1 MVRIKELG
9 LKNGPVFLLPKT
21 VFFPINLQLTQ
32 RSSFLNFLA
41 LFFGQGVKKMK
52 RLITILVAVMLSLSS
67 LMAQGATEEKAVKI
81 NVISREE
88 GSGTR
93 GAFVELT
100 GVEEKVDGVK
110 VDQTTLDAE
119 IASSTSVVITTV
131 AGDKNAIGY
140 ISLGSLNDTVKAM
153 EVDGTYPTVDTV
165 KSGEYKIARPFVVA
179 YMSLSDVAEDFLS
192 FVMSKSGQDI
202 IQGKGYIKVNE
213 TEEGYSASMKSG
225 TLTISGSSSVYP
237 VMEKLTEAYSAL
249 NPDVKITL
257 MQSDSTT
264 GVNDAISGKSDLG
277 LSSRE
282 LKDSEK
288 EKGLTPKVIALD
300 GIAVIVNKENSVNG
314 LSTET
319 IKDIYKGNITTW
331 EGL

>member
-1 MVRIKELG
+1 
-9 LKNGPVFLLPKT
+9 
-21 VFFPINLQLTQ
+21 
-32 RSSFLNFLA
+32 
-41 LFFGQGVKKMK
+41 MK

-67 LMAQGATEEKAVKI
+67 LMAQGNTEEKAVKI

-131 AGDKNAIGY
+131 AGDKSAIGY
-140 ISLGSLNDTVKAM
+140 ISLGSLNDTVKAI

-319 IKDIYKGNITTW
+319 IKDIYKGDITTW

>member
-1 MVRIKELG
+1 
-9 LKNGPVFLLPKT
+9 
-21 VFFPINLQLTQ
+21 
-32 RSSFLNFLA
+32 
-41 LFFGQGVKKMK
+41 MK

-67 LMAQGATEEKAVKI
+67 LMAQGNTEEKAVKI

-100 GVEEKVDGVK
+100 GVEKKVDGVK

-140 ISLGSLNDTVKAM
+140 ISLGSLNDTVKAI

>member
-1 MVRIKELG
+1 
-9 LKNGPVFLLPKT
+9 
-21 VFFPINLQLTQ
+21 
-32 RSSFLNFLA
+32 
-41 LFFGQGVKKMK
+41 MK

-131 AGDKNAIGY
+131 AGDKSAIGY
-140 ISLGSLNDTVKAM
+140 ISLGSLNDTVKAI

-319 IKDIYKGNITTW
+319 IKDIYKGDITTW

>member
-1 MVRIKELG
+1 
-9 LKNGPVFLLPKT
+9 
-21 VFFPINLQLTQ
+21 
-32 RSSFLNFLA
+32 
-41 LFFGQGVKKMK
+41 MK

-131 AGDKNAIGY
+131 AGDKSAIGY
-140 ISLGSLNDTVKAM
+140 ISLGSLNDTVKAI

-288 EKGLTPKVIALD
+288 DAGLEATVIALD
-300 GIAVIVNKENSVNG
+300 GIAVIVNNESPVDDLTSEQVCSIYTG
-314 LSTET
+314 EST
-319 IKDIYKGNITTW
+319 KWSDILGQ
-331 EGL
+331 

>member
-1 MVRIKELG
+1 
-9 LKNGPVFLLPKT
+9 
-21 VFFPINLQLTQ
+21 
-32 RSSFLNFLA
+32 
-41 LFFGQGVKKMK
+41 MK

-67 LMAQGATEEKAVKI
+67 LMAQGNTEEKAVKI

-131 AGDKNAIGY
+131 AGDKSAIGY
-140 ISLGSLNDTVKAM
+140 ISLGSLNDTVKAI

-225 TLTISGSSSVYP
+225 KLTISGSSSVYP